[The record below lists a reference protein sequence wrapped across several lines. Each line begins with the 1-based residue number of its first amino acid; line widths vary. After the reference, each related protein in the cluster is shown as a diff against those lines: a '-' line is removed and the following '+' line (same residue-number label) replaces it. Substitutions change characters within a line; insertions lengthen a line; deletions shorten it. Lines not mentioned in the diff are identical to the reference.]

1 MVLWLRTWWLH
12 LRESFSAFLA
22 YPQIPGREFL
32 YYTLYYSAPFLA
44 LVSFVLGF
52 WSIHLYMQ
60 EDISEMQAAWG
71 AFLSVSLCLSLPAR
85 SILAKRRMGAGLEY
99 EVFPEVRERALD
111 IDRKCREHHGRI
123 SSETRFLGL
132 CLLVLGLPYQE
143 QVLGAIAFP
152 YLLFG
157 LYWGA
162 VRARSMG
169 QMLYLRRMAVQSL
182 GTGDIHKVR
191 RALDSWERSLRYS
204 SMPVAGKMMELWE
217 RELTL
222 FVCLVPLVLLLGW
235 IEISIVWIFVFLF
248 GLSLPSLAESV
259 RQSRLFVS
267 FFIVG
272 KARPAPLMSSLHRGL
287 MLLIGLA
294 LFCELLM
301 VIRGLPD
308 MVNSSLLVLTQ
319 AIYFMG
325 FLFGLGSLADAL
337 KSPLARRQD
346 YFRLFQS
353 SILLFGCSLMFQM
366 GMSLWLKPI
375 GFCGLYGVAVF
386 VKKLRQ
392 GG

>member
-1 MVLWLRTWWLH
+1 MKLFGKFLYNACKFFKTNDKDGYMVLWLRTWWLH

-52 WSIHLYMQ
+52 WSIHLYLQ
-60 EDISEMQAAWG
+60 EDISDMQAAWG
-71 AFLSVSLCLSLPAR
+71 ALLSVSLCLSLPAR

-123 SSETRFLGL
+123 SGETRFLGL

-143 QVLGAIAFP
+143 HVLGAIAFP

-222 FVCLVPLVLLLGW
+222 FVCLVPVVLLLGW
-235 IEISIVWIFVFLF
+235 IEVSIEGCPTTTPVVYGQGQFLQDYYENRHSANSLSIQLSKLLKRYIFLANASPESMLQAVAFITDPNILSHFCANYFLEDPF
-248 GLSLPSLAESV
+248 AKQDILQTLNIDRRL
-259 RQSRLFVS
+259 RQM
-267 FFIVG
+267 IEHMEEKIQI
-272 KARPAPLMSSLHRGL
+272 KAREQHTSGPQTH
-287 MLLIGLA
+287 
-294 LFCELLM
+294 
-301 VIRGLPD
+301 
-308 MVNSSLLVLTQ
+308 
-319 AIYFMG
+319 
-325 FLFGLGSLADAL
+325 
-337 KSPLARRQD
+337 
-346 YFRLFQS
+346 
-353 SILLFGCSLMFQM
+353 
-366 GMSLWLKPI
+366 
-375 GFCGLYGVAVF
+375 VF
-386 VKKLRQ
+386 
-392 GG
+392 